1 MAMNNFHDILKNT
14 ETACLLCERDFS
26 HSELIEIIRTENDL
40 EKQICLLKLKE
51 IRSQDEAD
59 LLVFNL
65 TNHHGIIREAAAIKI
80 NELMK
85 MPENSA
91 FFRTEKILLTFL
103 DAVIDI
109 NPNICRHIIEIL
121 PFIENKKFFFKNLIK
136 RALEIIED
144 AKTMNR
150 RKSGYIYSRKVFK
163 IFWYLEAVAGL
174 GYFEDEKA
182 ILELIN
188 RTFDFD
194 DYTIREKCAGLVA
207 VFPKTP
213 QNLRNALE
221 NDENY
226 FVRRKLI

>member
-1 MAMNNFHDILKNT
+1 
-14 ETACLLCERDFS
+14 
-26 HSELIEIIRTENDL
+26 
-40 EKQICLLKLKE
+40 
-51 IRSQDEAD
+51 
-59 LLVFNL
+59 
-65 TNHHGIIREAAAIKI
+65 
-80 NELMK
+80 MK

-213 QNLRNALE
+213 QNLRNSLK

>member
-14 ETACLLCERDFS
+14 ETTCLLCERDFS
-26 HSELIEIIRTENDL
+26 HSELIEIIKTENDL

-80 NELMK
+80 NELKK

-163 IFWYLEAVAGL
+163 IFWYLGQLSEIHIT
-174 GYFEDEKA
+174 EKICTECVR
-182 ILELIN
+182 ILI
-188 RTFDFD
+188 
-194 DYTIREKCAGLVA
+194 
-207 VFPKTP
+207 
-213 QNLRNALE
+213 
-221 NDENY
+221 
-226 FVRRKLI
+226 